1 MDNVMKIM
9 NSKFVQIVFDNFKVT
24 YPGFDQCRKN
34 VVFRQHPGAPDAAM
48 GTYLTNT
55 VCQNC
60 DDDAKFDLISSA
72 GGLGWF
78 GGCGSMVCT
87 GMRNM
92 LVYDKDGKFL
102 GKKGIVIGDN
112 REFGDVCY
120 SLINRI
126 IETNGM

>member
-1 MDNVMKIM
+1 
-9 NSKFVQIVFDNFKVT
+9 
-24 YPGFDQCRKN
+24 
-34 VVFRQHPGAPDAAM
+34 M

-55 VCQNC
+55 VCENC
-60 DDDAKFDLISSA
+60 DDDAKFNLISSA

-87 GMRNM
+87 GMRNL

-112 REFGDVCY
+112 REFGDVFFNNQLY
-120 SLINRI
+120 YYRI
-126 IETNGM
+126 YPNVREMMFGMVTCAILKILQT